1 MKTGTSMSSIIVAK
15 KKKKKVQ
22 CCVHC
27 INGSVTARKKEVY
40 CKYYK
45 QFKPMLQDRQL
56 KCFVKKA

>member
-1 MKTGTSMSSIIVAK
+1 MSSIIVAR

-27 INGSVTARKKEVY
+27 INGSVTARQKEVY